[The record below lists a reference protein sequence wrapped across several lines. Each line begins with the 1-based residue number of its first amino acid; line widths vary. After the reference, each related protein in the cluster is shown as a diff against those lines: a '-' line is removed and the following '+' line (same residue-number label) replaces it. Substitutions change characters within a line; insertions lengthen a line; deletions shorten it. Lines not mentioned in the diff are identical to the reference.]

1 MEEKILIEGKHNSTL
16 ALVLMLPSI
25 LLALMGF
32 VFLSKLITEEIPWPY
47 VWYTVPNFFIGLG
60 CLLVAAILAFVF
72 SKFSKSKIVVTN
84 KRVYG
89 CAAYGRRVDLPI
101 DAISSVGIGGAFSQ
115 VAVATANGLINFY
128 LMKNSEEIHRTISD
142 LVANRQ
148 DKPKEVVQQV
158 INQTSAKEL
167 KEYKELLDNG
177 IISQDEFDAKK
188 KQLLGL

>member
-1 MEEKILIEGKHNSTL
+1 M
-16 ALVLMLPSI
+16 
-25 LLALMGF
+25 
-32 VFLSKLITEEIPWPY
+32 
-47 VWYTVPNFFIGLG
+47 
-60 CLLVAAILAFVF
+60 
-72 SKFSKSKIVVTN
+72 
-84 KRVYG
+84 
-89 CAAYGRRVDLPI
+89 
-101 DAISSVGIGGAFSQ
+101 
-115 VAVATANGLINFY
+115 INFY

>member
-1 MEEKILIEGKHNSTL
+1 MK
-16 ALVLMLPSI
+16 LPSA
-25 LLALMGF
+25 LLALIGL

-47 VWYTVPNFFIGLG
+47 VWYTAPNFFIGLG
-60 CLLVAAILAFVF
+60 LLLVAVILAFAF

-84 KRVYG
+84 KRIYG
-89 CAAYGRRVDLPI
+89 SAAYGRRVDLPI

-115 VAVATANGLINFY
+115 IAVATANGLINFY
-128 LMKNSEEIHRTISD
+128 LMKNSEEIHCTISD

-148 DKPKEVVQQV
+148 DKPKEIVQQV

-167 KEYKELLDNG
+167 KECKELLDSG
-177 IISQDEFDAKK
+177 VITQEEFDAKK